1 MKPFF
6 SMQKFPRVNIPW
18 TTILTLL
25 MTMILIMGIVTP
37 VSAMPIPTT
46 SILSV
51 DPGVSVKLR
60 TYNFPKN
67 MDFVVTIGL
76 FGTLG
81 KGGIEVATTNSGEGG
96 SFEVSYNIPESLK
109 NEKMLSIRLDTRKGI
124 YAYDYFTNKSDG
136 TTTTSSSSTSSTTTP
151 AWYVGYP
158 ATSIVSVVAGES
170 VSIKTYNFPPNRTF
184 RVRMNHFGTLGV
196 NGTEVGTYESGGG
209 ESKEVTF
216 NIPDGLKGD
225 AQLAI
230 RFETTSD
237 KKYYAYDWFNNV
249 TGGTTTGTST
259 TYGTGGPYTYDPK
272 YTGIPTT
279 SIVSV
284 KVDESVTVKTSNFPK
299 NQTFKVLMN
308 DFGTL
313 GVGGTEVG
321 TFESGDGA
329 AREVTYTIPDSL
341 KDNDQ
346 IAIRFQTSN
355 GYYYAYDYFANK

>member
-1 MKPFF
+1 MKQFF
-6 SMQKFPRVNIPW
+6 STQNFPKAHLPW
-18 TTILTLL
+18 TTVITVL
-25 MTMILIMGIVTP
+25 MTMVLILGIVAP

-96 SFEVSYNIPESLK
+96 SFDVSYDIPDSLK
-109 NEKMLSIRLDTRKGI
+109 DEKMLSIRLDTGKGI
-124 YAYDYFTNKSDG
+124 YAYDYFTNKADG
-136 TTTTSSSSTSSTTTP
+136 TTTSTSSTSSSTTTP
-151 AWYVGYP
+151 SWYVGYP

-184 RVRMNHFGTLGV
+184 TVRINHFGTLGV

-225 AQLAI
+225 AKLAI
-230 RFETTSD
+230 RFETSD
-237 KKYYAYDWFNNV
+237 KYYYAYDWFNNV
-249 TGGTTTGTST
+249 SGGTTSST
-259 TYGTGGPYTYDPK
+259 TYGTGGPYTYDPA
-272 YTGIPTT
+272 YTGIPSTT
-279 SIVSV
+279 IVSV
-284 KVDESVTVKTSNFPK
+284 KVDESVTVKTYNFPK
-299 NQTFKVLMN
+299 NQTFRVLMN

-313 GVGGTEVG
+313 GVGGTEVA
-321 TFESGDGA
+321 TLDSGDGA
-329 AREVTYTIPDSL
+329 SQEVTYTIPDSL
-341 KDNDQ
+341 KDNDK
-346 IAIRFQTSN
+346 IAIRFETSN
-355 GYYYAYDYFANK
+355 GYYYAYDWFDNN

>member
-6 SMQKFPRVNIPW
+6 SMQKLPRVNKLW
-18 TTILTLL
+18 TTVFTIL
-25 MTMILIMGIVTP
+25 MTMVLMMGIVTP

-60 TYNFPKN
+60 TNNFPKN
-67 MDFVVTIGL
+67 MDFFVTIGL

-96 SFEVSYNIPESLK
+96 SFDVSYSIPDSLK

-124 YAYDYFTNKSDG
+124 YAYDFFTNKPDG
-136 TTTTSSSSTSSTTTP
+136 TTTSTTPSSSSTTTP
-151 AWYVGYP
+151 SWYVGYP
-158 ATSIVSVVAGES
+158 TTSIVSVAAGES
-170 VSIKTYNFPPNRTF
+170 VSVKTYNFPPNRTF
-184 RVRMNHFGTLGV
+184 KVRINHFGTLGV
-196 NGTEVGTYESGGG
+196 NGTEVGTYETGGG

-216 NIPDGLKGD
+216 NIPDDLKSD

-230 RFETTSD
+230 RFETSD
-237 KKYYAYDWFNNV
+237 GKHYYAYDWFNNV
-249 TGGTTTGTST
+249 TGGSTTSTST
-259 TYGTGGPYTYDPK
+259 TYGTGGPYTYDK
-272 YTGIPTT
+272 NYTGIPLT

-284 KVDESVTVKTSNFPK
+284 KVDESVTIKTSNFPK

-308 DFGTL
+308 KFGTL

-321 TFESGDGA
+321 TYESGDGA
-329 AREVTYTIPDSL
+329 SKEVTFTIPDSL

-355 GYYYAYDYFANK
+355 GFYYAYDYFSNK